1 MTLTPLSAYTWF
13 TVRGARLPVAWLFTL
28 GVWLAFLFLRLESPA
43 WQALLAER
51 QRLYPQLA
59 GKRPTLGDP
68 LRLLIQSLWLLLRRQ
83 PQART
88 AGPGRRALGAVRM
101 HLRAAGGVA
110 RHYRGLLID
119 ALQQVPARYRASAFK
134 HQASARLRGL
144 SVFARRAFYS
154 VLTVFA
160 LSLALLCVTEP
171 FGYLAQLMF
180 ICLLLVIALLV
191 RHMPGRFPTLMLIVL
206 STIISCRYLWWR

>member
-68 LRLLIQSLWLLLRRQ
+68 LRLLIQSCGCCCGANRRHVQ
-83 PQART
+83 QGLAAARWARCACTCGRQAGWRATT
-88 AGPGRRALGAVRM
+88 AA
-101 HLRAAGGVA
+101 
-110 RHYRGLLID
+110 
-119 ALQQVPARYRASAFK
+119 
-134 HQASARLRGL
+134 
-144 SVFARRAFYS
+144 
-154 VLTVFA
+154 
-160 LSLALLCVTEP
+160 C
-171 FGYLAQLMF
+171 
-180 ICLLLVIALLV
+180 
-191 RHMPGRFPTLMLIVL
+191 
-206 STIISCRYLWWR
+206 